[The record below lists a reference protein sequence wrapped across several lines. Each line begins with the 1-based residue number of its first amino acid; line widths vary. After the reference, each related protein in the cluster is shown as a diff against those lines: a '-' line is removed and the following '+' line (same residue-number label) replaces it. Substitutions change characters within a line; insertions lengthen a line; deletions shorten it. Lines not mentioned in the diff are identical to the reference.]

1 MTDSSSSSS
10 YQLNDYQNKFDAK
23 NYLASYYS
31 EVTPNY
37 VFYIHGLV
45 HSMKK
50 HADLH
55 RSGGKALDFGG
66 GPSLWPSFLLA
77 QYVDAIQVCDYTEA
91 NLQAVQAWLDRSS
104 NAHDWTTFFRY
115 VLQAH
120 QTSENELSNWE
131 NRLRRVLTGFPLS
144 RCDAN
149 DPNCPILSGPS
160 NEYDIIVSC
169 ECLDVACQTID
180 AYKNAVRRLVRL
192 LKPGGFLVLLAAID
206 CSYYMVGNERFT
218 GLPLNEQ
225 LIREALQEA
234 GINPDQ
240 INIESEKIGDKDDL
254 LADYYGGIIVTAVKS
269 NESK

>member
-1 MTDSSSSSS
+1 MTDSSSFSHHS
-10 YQLNDYQNKFDAK
+10 NDYQNKFDVK
-23 NYLASYYS
+23 NYLESYYS
-31 EVTPNY
+31 KVTSNY
-37 VFYIHGLV
+37 VFYIRGLV
-45 HSMKK
+45 HAVKK
-50 HADLH
+50 HATLH
-55 RSGGKALDFGG
+55 HAGGKALDFGG
-66 GPSLWPSFLLA
+66 GPSLWPSFLIA
-77 QYVDAIQVCDYTEA
+77 QYVDAIQFCDYTEA

-115 VLQAH
+115 LLQTH
-120 QTSENELSNWE
+120 ETSENELSNWE
-131 NRLRRVLTGFPLS
+131 NRLRKVLTSFPLK

-149 DPNCPILSGPS
+149 DPNCSILSGPS

-169 ECLDVACQTID
+169 ECLDVACQTKD

-192 LKPGGFLVLLAAID
+192 LKPGGLLVLLAAID

-240 INIESEKIGDKDDL
+240 VNIEAEKIGDKDDL
-254 LADYYGGIIVTAVKS
+254 LADYYGGMVISAIKP
-269 NESK
+269 N